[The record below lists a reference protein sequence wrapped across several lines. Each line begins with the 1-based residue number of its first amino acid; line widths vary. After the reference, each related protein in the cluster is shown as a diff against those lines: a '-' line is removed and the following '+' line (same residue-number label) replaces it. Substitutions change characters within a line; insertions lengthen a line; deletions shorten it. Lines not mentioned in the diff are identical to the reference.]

1 MPKIDLKKQYH
12 TRGGENVQV
21 LTVDAPNHA
30 YPVVALIGPDGDM
43 VPNSYTVH
51 GRLYAGDS
59 ESEMDLIEYSP
70 YSHIKIDDPVIFW
83 ESDMHLHRGHFA
95 GIDDAG
101 RPMTYIDGKT
111 SWSSHG
117 SAWCRFGCKSAVA
130 VND

>member
-1 MPKIDLKKQYH
+1 MPKIDLKKQYR
-12 TRGGENVQV
+12 TRSGENVKV
-21 LTVDAPNHA
+21 LTVDAPNA
-30 YPVVALIGPDGDM
+30 SYPVVALIGPDGDM
-43 VPNSYTVH
+43 VPNSYTAH
-51 GRLYAGDS
+51 GRLYAEDG
-59 ESEMDLIEYSP
+59 ESVMDLIEYSP

-117 SAWCRFGCKSAVA
+117 SALYRRGCKSAEA
-130 VND
+130 Q

>member
-1 MPKIDLKKQYH
+1 MPKIDLKKQYR
-12 TRGGENVQV
+12 TRGGENVKV
-21 LTVDAPNHA
+21 LTVDAPNHG

-43 VPNSYTVH
+43 VPNSYTAH
-51 GRLYAGDS
+51 GRLYAEDG
-59 ESEMDLIEYSP
+59 ESVMDLIEYSP

-83 ESDMHLHRGHFA
+83 DSDMDLHRGHFA

-117 SAWCRFGCKSAVA
+117 SALYRRGCKSAVA
-130 VND
+130 Q